1 MKLHGDSAT
10 EVLTVDRN
18 AGADVAA
25 GWGEARD
32 ARLAG
37 CGTPVEYNA
46 ATSAVIAINGNAVN
60 GAGSGA
66 ERDLAGDRAVRVV
79 VAGNHGESAD
89 CAPRVNRQQRVE
101 AAAESVEGPE
111 RKSVV

>member
-10 EVLTVDRN
+10 EVQPVDCN

-25 GWGEARD
+25 GGSKARD

-37 CGTPVEYNA
+37 CGAPVEYDA
-46 ATSAVIAINGNAVN
+46 ATSAVVTINSNTVN

-101 AAAESVEGPE
+101 AAAGSVEGPE
-111 RKSVV
+111 S

>member
-10 EVLTVDRN
+10 EVLPVDRN
-18 AGADVAA
+18 ARADVAA
-25 GWGEARD
+25 GWSKARN

-46 ATSAVIAINGNAVN
+46 ATSAVVTIDGNAVN
-60 GAGSGA
+60 GAGSGV
-66 ERDLAGDRAVRVV
+66 EGDLAGDRAVRVV
-79 VAGNHGESAD
+79 VAGNHGESAN

-101 AAAESVEGPE
+101 AAAGSVEGPNP
-111 RKSVV
+111 